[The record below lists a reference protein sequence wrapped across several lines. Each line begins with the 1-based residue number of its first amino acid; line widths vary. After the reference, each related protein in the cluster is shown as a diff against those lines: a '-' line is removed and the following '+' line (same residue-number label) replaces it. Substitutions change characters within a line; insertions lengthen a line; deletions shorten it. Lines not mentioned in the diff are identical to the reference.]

1 MIFGCCKICE
11 SVICGPG
18 YCLLLPPD
26 AATVL
31 FPLTPK
37 HKHTKIKPKKTQN
50 STIPSMFSSVSS
62 FISWSPLKLP
72 LAATIGD
79 KNSVEQPLRQ
89 NMKSGKIGVWSTKQ
103 LL

>member
-37 HKHTKIKPKKTQN
+37 HKHTKIKPKKT
-50 STIPSMFSSVSS
+50 PSLLC
-62 FISWSPLKLP
+62 SPLFNPTFLVSFP
-72 LAATIGD
+72 G
-79 KNSVEQPLRQ
+79 PH
-89 NMKSGKIGVWSTKQ
+89 
-103 LL
+103 